1 MPLRSCKNNRKSLT
15 LKSLDHRSSKKHSQ
29 ATHSR
34 KLSKDESYKQSG
46 IVFTVNSPSNI
57 KEPIIKNFIEID
69 REPRIKSFTEIKREP
84 RIKNF
89 IHIKDPNVIHEN
101 TRKNLFKG
109 SRRENNKEEGSNSES
124 EKREIHLRYRREE
137 EKVKKQLQDYD
148 LRSKEKAADK

>member
-1 MPLRSCKNNRKSLT
+1 MSLRSRKSLT

-46 IVFTVNSPSNI
+46 IVFTANSPSNI
-57 KEPIIKNFIEID
+57 KEPIVKNFIEID
-69 REPRIKSFTEIKREP
+69 REPRIK
-84 RIKNF
+84 NF
-89 IHIKDPNVIHEN
+89 IHIKGPNVIHEN
-101 TRKNLFKG
+101 TRKNSFKG

-124 EKREIHLRYRREE
+124 EEREIHLRYRREE